1 MRKTFKHLPA
11 LLATLALS
19 ATLAACSDKDSYSIN
34 EARLDGNTAVLSQLE
49 AWSYTTDFNLVT
61 DKDAEWTA
69 TIEWDVR
76 ESKQPAYVYPKSG
89 TGPATL
95 HIVTLDNTSG
105 KNRTATLKITFPKD
119 ESKNIAQTITQ
130 KHVIDNGGNNEEYD
144 AFQEAGARAR
154 GIGYGYNAF
163 RGYCDARTTTVPIFE
178 VDRMLTDKKF
188 TYGYSEINIS
198 QVEESGASAEEL
210 GRKLNASLHLE
221 GQAWGASATVD
232 ASFDIAHKQ
241 NESNE
246 FAWMDINVETCN
258 ASLNEPLSRVYFDY
272 MVESAKEDING
283 IKIHTPYG
291 DYVNY
296 PSTEEGFADLVRDYG
311 THVVVGGILGGRLHT
326 QVTCNTTNMTTAFDA
341 KASLEVTYGGT
352 FLSDLDAKVKAQ
364 MSKAQASNHT
374 AFYYKASV
382 RGGGQADGTKTALQE
397 VLDLMSKSRQGLV
410 STASYSYDDNME
422 VSIPD
427 YSGKYETAA
436 NDWKNSLMLNGNSE
450 SEMKEW
456 LDHLVLLDFHDKEEL
471 VPLYELVNKRLF
483 PDRYE
488 AFKAWY
494 ENVLLNDPTVI
505 GASQP
510 KTHINTP
517 PTIIGEELLK
527 SMDKVEWNQSLIR
540 DIYLSDGNHVARVC
554 SEFIPA
560 LNPSKRVNVIY
571 PMVNGTPRY
580 NLGIYLGGPASYPHY
595 VSWGRYDDPS
605 TPIITPISNTEVG
618 GYKQVYLRGNHLTVF
633 PDPNIEEKN
642 YLKTTSKEYKLQLN
656 DNGEPI
662 IYPLVKINNYIYTRE
677 KYGARTYQN
686 GAPQMSDKLYKNG
699 GTINAFSP
707 FRRSGGGDTDWYLVN
722 NYTYNMH
729 AWGGFAPS
737 GWTVPYASQYKKM
750 LQNLIDIPGNKP
762 DGTIGES
769 FLKNGVYGFE
779 LLETG
784 CVVVG
789 YDSWNST
796 TPDRVAHVNKKFAY
810 LGALNDDD
818 KESLDGKSTIY
829 TKMGELKT
837 GKTCDALSIDTS
849 TGNAT
854 MIYFNEQAPVFLDG
868 SQYGGP
874 SYYPENL
881 HKKGEW
887 NNYANRGNPI
897 EYVKSVDTPSCFVC
911 YPIIICQKA
920 FKF

>member
-382 RGGGQADGTKTALQE
+382 RGGGQADGTKKGMQD

-427 YSGKYETAA
+427 YSGDYEDAA
-436 NDWKNSLMLNGNSE
+436 KDWKESLMLNGNSA
-450 SEMKEW
+450 SEMQEW
-456 LDHLVLLDFHDKEEL
+456 LDHLALIDFNKKGQL
-471 VPLYELVNKRLF
+471 VPLYELVSEETDPER
-483 PDRYE
+483 RQ
-488 AFKAWY
+488 AFEEWY
-494 ENVLLNDPTVI
+494 KNTLMNDPTI
-505 GASQP
+505 LTGTPQTYIS
-510 KTHINTP
+510 TP
-517 PTIIGEELLK
+517 PTIIGEDVLETMEDA
-527 SMDKVEWNQSLIR
+527 STSQSLIR
-540 DIYLSDGNHVARVC
+540 DIYLQDGNHVARVC

-571 PMVNGTPRY
+571 PMVNGVPRY

-595 VSWGRYDDPS
+595 VSWGQYDDPS
-605 TPIITPISNTEVG
+605 TPIITPISDTEVG

-633 PDPNIEEKN
+633 PDENIKENK
-642 YLKTTSKEYKLQLN
+642 YLKTTSKEYTLQHS
-656 DNGEPI
+656 DNGKSI
-662 IYPLVKINNYIYTRE
+662 VYPLVKINNYIYTRNFFN
-677 KYGARTYQN
+677 GRTYQN
-686 GAPQMSDKLYKNG
+686 GAPQMSDNLWKDG
-699 GTINAFSP
+699 GDINAFSP
-707 FRRSGGGDTDWYLVN
+707 YWRNDDGDIDWYLVN
-722 NYTYNMH
+722 NYTYNLY
-729 AWGGFAPS
+729 AWGGFAPN

-750 LQNLIDIPGNKP
+750 LENLTNITGNKP
-762 DGTIGES
+762 DGTIGAS
-769 FLKNGVYGFE
+769 FLKDGVYGFNTM
-779 LLETG
+779 ETG
-784 CVVVG
+784 FIVVG
-789 YDSWNST
+789 YDSWHST
-796 TPDRVAHVNKKFAY
+796 TPERVAHVNNRLLY
-810 LGALNDDD
+810 LGALNDED
-818 KESLDGKSTIY
+818 KEKLDGKTTVY
-829 TKMGELKT
+829 TKIGDLKT
-837 GKTCDALSIDTS
+837 GGTCDALSIETK
-849 TGNAT
+849 TGNAA
-854 MIYFNEQAPVFLDG
+854 MIHYNDQAPVLIDCTQMKYQG
-868 SQYGGP
+868 
-874 SYYPENL
+874 YYPENL
-881 HKKGEW
+881 RDKGEW

-897 EYVKSVDTPSCFVC
+897 EYIKSVTYPSCFVC